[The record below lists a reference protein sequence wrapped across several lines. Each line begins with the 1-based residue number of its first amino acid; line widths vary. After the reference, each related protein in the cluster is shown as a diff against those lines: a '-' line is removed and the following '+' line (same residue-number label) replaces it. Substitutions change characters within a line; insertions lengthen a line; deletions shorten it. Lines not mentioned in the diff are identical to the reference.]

1 MKYNS
6 FDDSMTFES
15 SIRLSEIDLHVYLY
29 CFMVLSGFYVT
40 DDCFM
45 LESKKVLLKIFRVK

>member
-40 DDCFM
+40 DDC
-45 LESKKVLLKIFRVK
+45 LIEKSVIENLPS